1 MNVSKVDV
9 AIASL
14 LSMPLTALSNIDTV
28 LDLKH
33 FASVIQYFS
42 PLKARE
48 FANKIAQ
55 SVLTQ
60 EGVAL
65 KEPEKVGELFKFI
78 QPIVVESGT
87 EVRRGGRREGESQS
101 VSPSVRCLP

>member
-1 MNVSKVDV
+1 
-9 AIASL
+9 
-14 LSMPLTALSNIDTV
+14 MPLKTFDIDTV

-65 KEPEKVGELFKFI
+65 KEPEKVAELFKFI
-78 QPIVVESGT
+78 HPIVVESGT
-87 EVRRGGRREGESQS
+87 EVRREIESG
-101 VSPSVRCLP
+101 PCVRLG